1 VVGEPGRGVGPD
13 PRRVR
18 GVDELVGE
26 LDLLRVRAAA
36 DTLRAK
42 VSIEALARLV
52 RLPRSTVHRYVTGRS
67 LVPSQ
72 VLDRIV
78 IALGAS
84 PAEQREWNDAW
95 YRVHGRASAAGPDV
109 LNGLPAPVRGFAGR
123 AAQLAEL
130 DGVAGRGAGTVI
142 AAVSGAPGVGK
153 TALVARWAHRARDR
167 FPDGCLFVDL
177 RGYDPDRPVE
187 PAAALGTLLG
197 CLAPGEEIA
206 AAPAVL
212 TARYR
217 SLLAGRR
224 TLVVLDNALCAEQV
238 RPLLPGADAGMVVV
252 TSRDDLAGL
261 AALHGAHRIGLDV
274 LPLPDALTLLENL
287 LGPGRGRAGMAQ
299 RCGRLPLALRVAALT
314 DHAGEGLDWLE
325 TGDPRTDVRTVF
337 SWSYRV
343 LLEREPE
350 AAELLRALGRH
361 RGQDFQ
367 LATAAAL
374 GHTTSDRARRLLGA
388 LLRANLVQEPLP
400 GRYRLPHLLRAYAA
414 ELAAN
419 TEPRTA

>member
-1 VVGEPGRGVGPD
+1 MASEPGGGVGPD

-18 GVDELVGE
+18 GLGELGRE
-26 LDLLRVRAAA
+26 LDLLRARAATG
-36 DTLRAK
+36 TLRAK
-42 VSIEALARLV
+42 VSVEELARLV

-67 LVPSQ
+67 MVPSQ
-72 VLDRIV
+72 VLDQIV
-78 IALGAS
+78 IALGADS
-84 PAEQREWNDAW
+84 AEQREWNEAW
-95 YRVHGRASAAGPDV
+95 YRVHGQPSSAAPV
-109 LNGLPAPVRGFAGR
+109 VPNGLPAPVRGFAGR
-123 AAQLAEL
+123 AAQFAEL
-130 DGVAGRGAGTVI
+130 DGLAVRGAGTVV

-153 TALVARWAHRARDR
+153 TALVVRWAHRVLDR

-177 RGYDPDRPVE
+177 CGYDPGRPVE

-197 CLAPGEEIA
+197 CLAPGGEITGE
-206 AAPAVL
+206 PAVL

-224 TLVVLDNALCAEQV
+224 MLVVLDNALCAEQV

-261 AALHGAHRIGLDV
+261 AARDGAHRVGLDV
-274 LPLPDALTLLENL
+274 LPLADALALLENL
-287 LGPGRGRAGMAQ
+287 LGPGRGRAGLAQ

-314 DHAGEGLDWLE
+314 NRAGEGLDWLE

-337 SWSYRV
+337 SWSYRA
-343 LLEREPE
+343 LTEREPE
-350 AAELLRALGRH
+350 AAALFRSLGRH
-361 RGQDFQ
+361 RGQDFE

-374 GHTTSDRARRLLGA
+374 GHTTFNHARRLLST
-388 LLRANLVQEPLP
+388 LLRANLVQESPP

-419 TEPRTA
+419 TELRTA